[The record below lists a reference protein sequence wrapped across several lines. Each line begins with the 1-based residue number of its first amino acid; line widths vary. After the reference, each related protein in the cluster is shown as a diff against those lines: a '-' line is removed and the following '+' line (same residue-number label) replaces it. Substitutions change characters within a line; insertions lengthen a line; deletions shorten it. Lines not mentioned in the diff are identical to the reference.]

1 MAIFNSL
8 GSNYDF
14 KYVLKA
20 LLTKG
25 SKLDIERLKKLLEE
39 KYRGKA
45 LLFYKGREALTATL
59 KILNLPQ
66 NSNVAIN
73 GFTCVAVFNA
83 IRTAGIEPIC
93 LDLEETGG
101 LNFTAKTLEQSIKKN
116 KKIKVVIVQNTF
128 GYPCEIE
135 GIKKICEKNNLIL
148 IEDLAHCVGT
158 KYENGQ
164 EAGTVGDFV
173 VLSFSQ
179 DKIIDAVSGGAL
191 VIRNKKF
198 YNFGNIFNVKR
209 PPNQTRDRHYPQL
222 TYKIRH
228 LYGLI
233 VGKFYHY
240 ILKQLKF
247 MSDIMNETYYE
258 YYSLPNLNAHLA
270 LYQFAILEEQLAHR
284 KKIANIYIE
293 LLPEDMFMYSKKKTQ
308 DAVSLSSNLRF
319 PIFIESRQ
327 NLINHL
333 KEHGIYL
340 SDIWYTD
347 VAPNCPNAVADSKII
362 VNLPTHINVLPK
374 TAERICKLINQ
385 WKQK

>member
-45 LLFYKGREALTATL
+45 LLFYKGREALTAAL

-66 NSNVAIN
+66 DSSVAIN

-83 IRTAGIEPIC
+83 IRTAGLEPIC

-148 IEDLAHCVGT
+148 IEDLAHCIGT
-158 KYENGQ
+158 KYPNGK
-164 EAGTVGDFV
+164 EAGSVGDFV
-173 VLSFSQ
+173 TLSFSQ
-179 DKIIDAVSGGAL
+179 DKVIDAVSGGAL
-191 VIRNKKF
+191 VIRNKK
-198 YNFGNIFNVKR
+198 Y
-209 PPNQTRDRHYPQL
+209 
-222 TYKIRH
+222 
-228 LYGLI
+228 
-233 VGKFYHY
+233 
-240 ILKQLKF
+240 
-247 MSDIMNETYYE
+247 
-258 YYSLPNLNAHLA
+258 
-270 LYQFAILEEQLAHR
+270 
-284 KKIANIYIE
+284 
-293 LLPEDMFMYSKKKTQ
+293 
-308 DAVSLSSNLRF
+308 
-319 PIFIESRQ
+319 Q
-327 NLINHL
+327 NLILQGDALENLENLGSKHNVGNYQQL
-333 KEHGIYL
+333 KDRFYPFFTFKTRFLYDFYL
-340 SDIWYTD
+340 GKLLHFILKDLNLLSKPMQEGLYDFYFLPDWY
-347 VAPNCPNAVADSKII
+347 C
-362 VNLPTHINVLPK
+362 NLAL
-374 TAERICKLINQ
+374 AE
-385 WKQK
+385 